1 MTVIDSNKTDAD
13 GDRSTMTQM
22 HQARDGVKKP
32 ATDEH
37 RVVIDTDACDL
48 EAELTRVQDD
58 MDAFGD
64 VKLYRHVD
72 GEKIGAFVVDGD
84 ELPGDAR
91 LSDLREKLE
100 EARED

>member
-1 MTVIDSNKTDAD
+1 
-13 GDRSTMTQM
+13 MTQM

-64 VKLYRHVD
+64 VKLCRHVD

-84 ELPGDAR
+84 ELAGDAR
-91 LSDLREKLE
+91 LSDLQEKLE
-100 EARED
+100 EAREGDGPQG